1 MGAGTGSS
9 PTSARTIC
17 ICLKGLAQLLRSLQ
31 HLMYVTPFILTPALI
46 TSTTLTVGPRVGTFL
61 SRVTDAG
68 GRGCGQC
75 GHGDRRDG
83 GSAPVHLF
91 LLGTQHR
98 HQPPPAQLSSLQ
110 PPYICTAV
118 TDNVQYTAV
127 SAVSPASWLLSQCNP
142 PKDFCNYNI
151 A

>member
-1 MGAGTGSS
+1 MLVAAAVDSVDMETGGMEGVPLSTCFCWGPS
-9 PTSARTIC
+9 TATSH
-17 ICLKGLAQLLRSLQ
+17 LQ
-31 HLMYVTPFILTPALI
+31 H
-46 TSTTLTVGPRVGTFL
+46 S
-61 SRVTDAG
+61 S
-68 GRGCGQC
+68 
-75 GHGDRRDG
+75 
-83 GSAPVHLF
+83 
-91 LLGTQHR
+91 LL
-98 HQPPPAQLSSLQ
+98 ALQ